1 MRQTPFEVRFLLG
14 GRRVGKTSTL
24 RAVEWSLL
32 APLSGGPYRTFPVFI
47 SLEVEQPESL
57 AHLRYLLHTRLQQAM
72 DRWQKVR
79 KAESREVYER
89 FLRQASGFE
98 IAVGPIKL
106 KLPTLRQHAQQLPHD
121 DFRRQLLRRIARL
134 RQWQFEGVCFLLD
147 EAEFI
152 ARQPWANAA
161 WSYSAGLKTPI
172 RPSSPLWDCSCPVIE
187 TSRSMSRVGSPL
199 FNIASVEW
207 LAPLREAKKLL
218 MARRSEDELAQLREE
233 DRLAVLEWAGC
244 HPYLTQQTL
253 NTVFDTR
260 QTAPPPA
267 VHSLMPELLRQHDR
281 NFAGWW
287 NADERSDGFGDSERA
302 VYQALMARREEDCR
316 KPGPAYRAKPLAD
329 SRCPAGARRDRR
341 DSPGGR

>member
-1 MRQTPFEVRFLLG
+1 
-14 GRRVGKTSTL
+14 
-24 RAVEWSLL
+24 VEWSLL
-32 APLSGGPYRTFPVFI
+32 APLSGGPYRAFPVFI

-106 KLPTLRQHAQQLPHD
+106 KLPTLRQHAQQLLHD
-121 DFRRQLLRRIARL
+121 DFRRQLSRRIARL

-152 ARQPWANAA
+152 VRQPWANAA
-161 WSYSAGLKTPI
+161 WSYFRGLKDTDTALKPFVGLLLSGY
-172 RPSSPLWDCSCPVIE
+172 RDVKE
-187 TSRSMSRVGSPL
+187 YEQRVGSPL
-199 FNIASVEW
+199 LNIASVEW
-207 LAPLREAKKLL
+207 LAPLREAETRAL
-218 MARRSEDELAQLREE
+218 MARRSEDERAQLREE

-253 NTVFDTR
+253 NTVFDSR
-260 QTAPPPA
+260 QTEPPPA
-267 VHSLMPELLRQHDR
+267 AHSLMPELLRQHDR

-287 NADERSDGFGDSERA
+287 NADQRSDGFGDSERA
-302 VYQALMARREEDCR
+302 VYQALM
-316 KPGPAYRAKPLAD
+316 GLRAGTAENLAQHTAQSPLQTAD
-329 SRCPAGARRDRR
+329 ALQVLVGTGVIRQVDDERYTIGARLFEAWVTQRR
-341 DSPGGR
+341 PAS